1 MASDYDEPITDE
13 EKVRIV
19 SDFIQLAPPG
29 EFNEV
34 FNDVRLLLN
43 NDTLLKE
50 KASSAFAQYN
60 KDQLTPVDIEGSEH
74 KALVT
79 HYNDLGEGRFYDP
92 RTRQSFRYDHL
103 RKEASDYQA
112 GPTGGG
118 SGGDGGPL
126 ATEGPGEGWRAALE
140 EAWTQYAREHYR
152 HGACAVY
159 DRSTGP
165 HELALVACLEDHQ
178 FQAQNFWNGRWR
190 SVWTVNFPSGA
201 SSADVKGLVRVQ
213 VHYYEDGNVQL
224 VSSKE
229 IRASLS
235 LSNEQQAA
243 KEFVQIVEDAEN
255 EYQTAIS
262 ENYQAMSDTTF
273 KALRR
278 QLPLTRTKIDWTKI
292 LNYKIAS
299 ELKHH

>member
-1 MASDYDEPITDE
+1 MASDYDEPISDQ

-60 KDQLTPVDIEGSEH
+60 KDQLTPVEIEGSEH

-79 HYNDLGEGRFYDP
+79 HYNDLGESRFYDP

-103 RKEASDYQA
+103 RKEASDYQSH
-112 GPTGGG
+112 PVG
-118 SGGDGGPL
+118 SSGDGGGALP
-126 ATEGPGEGWRAALE
+126 EGHGESWRAAFE
-140 EAWTQYAREHYR
+140 EAWTQYSREHYR
-152 HGACAVY
+152 HGSCAVF
-159 DRSTGP
+159 DRSASAQ
-165 HELALVACLEDHQ
+165 ELALVACLEDHQ

-201 SSADVKGLVRVQ
+201 ASADVKGLVRVQ

-229 IRASLS
+229 IKATLNIT
-235 LSNEQQAA
+235 NEQQAA